1 MFKSSQ
7 IQVSKSPLVG
17 QGHAF
22 ASWLAGLLEARGQ
35 KVEEL
40 RGEGTA
46 WSLLLAREPFQLEIV
61 CRPRDGKPEA
71 WIVHVSARLPFFKRL
86 LGRVDPKPEVER
98 VYVILKDALR
108 PVT

>member
-1 MFKSSQ
+1 MLTSSQ
-7 IQVSKSPLVG
+7 IQVSKSPHVG

-22 ASWLAGLLEARGQ
+22 ASWLAGLLEQRGQ

-46 WSLLLAREPFQLEIV
+46 WSLLLAREPYPLEVV
-61 CRPRDGKPEA
+61 CRPHDGKPEG

-86 LGRVDPKPEVER
+86 FGRDDAKPEVER
-98 VYVILKDALR
+98 VYVVLKDVLR
-108 PVT
+108 PFT

>member
-1 MFKSSQ
+1 MFTSSQ

-22 ASWLAGLLEARGQ
+22 ASWLAGVLEKRGQ

-46 WSLLLAREPFQLEIV
+46 WSLLLARDPYPLEVV
-61 CRPRDGKPEA
+61 CRPRDGKPEG
-71 WIVHVSARLPFFKRL
+71 WIVHVSAKLSLFQRLFGRL
-86 LGRVDPKPEVER
+86 DAKPEVER
-98 VYVILKDALR
+98 VYVILKEVLR